1 MLIGLAAKNGIL
13 IVEFAVQRRAEGL
26 APIDAVIAAAQT
38 RLRPILMTSIAF
50 IAGLM
55 PWSSHLAPVRR
66 AGTPSAPPSSAA

>member
-26 APIDAVIAAAQT
+26 APIDVVIAAAQT

-50 IAGLM
+50 IAGADAAELT
-55 PWSSHLAPVRR
+55 HLPPDTKRLARVRQ
-66 AGTPSAPPSSAA
+66 P